1 MNELERRLA
10 EAAPDFPFPPTPA
23 LARTAAARLPGQQS
37 RRSPLLLG
45 LAAALIAVAAVLA
58 FSSGARSA
66 VLDWLDAIPGVR
78 IERTEKLPE
87 SRLMP
92 AVDFGSPVSLETAR
106 RRAGF
111 PVLLPNGLGEPT
123 AVQLD
128 RGGGGTA
135 VTMRFDRRLVL
146 TEWRASAVLF
156 EKMISFDSNVEP
168 TKVGDDDGLWIS
180 GGDHAVFYLGVD
192 TKEHFQ
198 PGRLAGNVLLW
209 HDGLVG
215 YRIETAAS
223 KRRALELAESL
234 GR

>member
-10 EAAPDFPFPPTPA
+10 EAAPQYPFPPTPA
-23 LARTAAARLPGQQS
+23 LARVAAGRLPRQQS

-45 LAAALIAVAAVLA
+45 LAAAVVAVAAVLA

-78 IERTEKLPE
+78 IERTESLPE
-87 SRLMP
+87 SRLLT

-111 PVLLPNGLGEPT
+111 PVLLPRGLGEPT
-123 AVQLD
+123 AVELD

-156 EKMISFDSNVEP
+156 EKMISFGTDVER
-168 TKVGDDDGLWIS
+168 TRVGDDDAIWIT

-209 HDGLVG
+209 HDGLIG

-223 KRRALELAESL
+223 RRRALELAESL
-234 GR
+234 ER